1 MLDESKQKDNYQS
14 EHQDK
19 RTYENRF
26 FETDAFWVSVSK
38 VEVTFNCILA
48 LFSSTSNLRKKCL
61 QKK

>member
-19 RTYENRF
+19 RTDENRF

-38 VEVTFNCILA
+38 VEVRFNCI
-48 LFSSTSNLRKKCL
+48 
-61 QKK
+61 